1 MPGRYNS
8 VWQNLPLFAALTVM
22 FWSGQWIYFHFD
34 VVQRAQAR
42 YNAYLGAWISNLT
55 WLVVVIFLSLIIE
68 RVAQWYSC
76 RYPTRMGDDQYVVY
90 STPVDEELAR
100 STKDDDG
107 LLMKRDASTVV
118 QYEEHVGRPVLQELL
133 DEPRRVATAPA
144 IFVCGPVAMTD
155 ALRRAAKTDD
165 AFGLVRFVMYEELF
179 EM

>member
-1 MPGRYNS
+1 
-8 VWQNLPLFAALTVM
+8 
-22 FWSGQWIYFHFD
+22 
-34 VVQRAQAR
+34 
-42 YNAYLGAWISNLT
+42 
-55 WLVVVIFLSLIIE
+55 
-68 RVAQWYSC
+68 
-76 RYPTRMGDDQYVVY
+76 VVY